1 MTIYTTKKADQYGSV
16 LLKDGIETI
25 CPFRSATAVPVQ
37 NALGQTSIQLISTPC
52 STVCPH
58 ANFDD
63 LKNLGKVYT
72 ITCGNGASIEFDID
86 EELDIKLIN

>member
-1 MTIYTTKKADQYGSV
+1 MTIYTTKKNEQYGHV
-16 LLKDGIETI
+16 LLKDGLETV

-37 NALGQTSIQLISTPC
+37 NALGQTTLQLISSPC

-58 ANFDD
+58 AELSD

-72 ITCGNGASIEFDID
+72 ISCNGAPIEFDVD
-86 EELDIKLIN
+86 EELEIKLIN